1 MKSMQTKERTRLY
14 RILMGAGIL
23 AVLLVCVAIYLG
35 FSTSRYMKGI
45 IRDQFNDE
53 QLALAR
59 AAAQRIESTL
69 RNAMTDLVLLN
80 SLPAIQYCDMDAYEV
95 LLLSTLPVLRRDC
108 IVEIRRVDREGNTLF
123 VANEEG
129 IGMKHLGLR
138 HREAGAFLSWAADVG
153 NRGRIMGT
161 GTRARDPAS
170 DRRVILMDLIIPTY
184 EDATDAKRP
193 HASHRFSGYLKG
205 IVNVTELLQ
214 QFMPSIR
221 SGKTGYA
228 WVLDASGNF
237 LYHPESIFVGENAFE
252 ARSNRNPNISFAK
265 INEIQRNEMLRG
277 NEGKGTYFSGWHREV
292 VEPMEKLL
300 AFSPVRIQGPY
311 VDYVWSVAVVAPAEE
326 IEGIVASVYGRQI
339 FLEGIVIFII
349 LTGSVMVLLHELR
362 WSTILENE
370 VALKTDDIRRYSLE
384 LERSEAKY
392 RSLVESADD
401 LIFTLDRNG
410 CIRTG
415 NRQMLQF
422 FGLSPEELPG
432 RELKALLP
440 GTQADEQLIYIGRA
454 LETGEPQRMETR
466 FPISSEEI
474 WFNIHYVPIRGEGGD
489 EDLVL
494 CVARDITDT
503 KSLERQLINTEKL
516 ASLGT
521 LAAGVAHEINNPL
534 GIMLG
539 FCDLLLERMEPGTME
554 YSDLKTIERHGL
566 HCRSIVERLLS
577 FARMGEDSEE
587 LCDLNSNVEDILA
600 VVKHTLDMNKIRLVF
615 SQEAGPLIVRGGCKD
630 VQQVLLNLIN
640 NAVYAMDGEGI
651 LTVLTRKSRKAGF
664 AEVVVSD
671 TGCGIKKEYREK
683 IFDPFFTTKKVG
695 DGTGL
700 GLSVSYGII
709 GKHGGT
715 IEFESFTDEEK
726 PGQSGTTFRILLPM
740 ADEETVGDESFRC
753 PSDASGFEG

>member
-1 MKSMQTKERTRLY
+1 MSSESFTLKTMIKPIKTKERTSLHRV
-14 RILMGAGIL
+14 LMAAGL
-23 AVLLVCVAIYLG
+23 LGFLLVCTAVILG
-35 FSTSRYMKGI
+35 ISTSRYMKGI

-80 SLPAIQYCDMDAYEV
+80 SLPAIQYCDSDAYEI
-95 LLLSTLPVLRRDC
+95 LLLSTLPVLRRDN
-108 IVEIRRVDREGNTLF
+108 IDEIRRVDREGNTMF

-138 HREAGAFLSWAADVG
+138 QTEVGAFLSWAADIG

-161 GTRARDPAS
+161 GTRAKDPAS
-170 DRRVILMDLIIPTY
+170 DRRIILMDLIIPTY
-184 EDATDAKRP
+184 EDSTDSKRP
-193 HASHRFSGYLKG
+193 HASHRFSGYLRAT
-205 IVNVTELLQ
+205 VNVNEMLQ

-228 WVLDASGNF
+228 WVLDSSGSF
-237 LYHPESIFVGENAFE
+237 LYHPESSFVGENAFE
-252 ARSNRNPNISFAK
+252 ARTNRNPNISFAR

-277 NEGKGTYFSGWHREV
+277 KEGKGTYISGWHRDI
-292 VEPMEKLL
+292 VEPTEKLV

-311 VDYVWSVAVVAPAEE
+311 IDYVWSVAVTAPANE
-326 IEGIVASVYGRQI
+326 IEGIIASVHGRQI
-339 FLEGIVIFII
+339 FLEGMVIFII
-349 LTGSVMVLLHELR
+349 LVGSLMVLLHELR
-362 WSTILENE
+362 WSTILEKE
-370 VALKTDDIRRYSLE
+370 VALKTEDIRRYSVE

-392 RSLVESADD
+392 RSRVDSADD
-401 LIFTLDRNG
+401 IIFTLDGNCR
-410 CIRTG
+410 IRTS
-415 NRQMLQF
+415 NRQLSKF
-422 FGLSPEELPG
+422 FNLEPESVSGKGLDSFLPG
-432 RELKALLP
+432 ERVAEQSGYIRKAL
-440 GTQADEQLIYIGRA
+440 ES
-454 LETGEPQRMETR
+454 GEPQRMETR
-466 FPISSEEI
+466 FAVSGQDF
-474 WFNIHYVPIRGEGGD
+474 WFSIHYVPIQGEEGG
-489 EDLVL
+489 EELVL

-521 LAAGVAHEINNPL
+521 LAAGVAHEINNPI

-554 YSDLKTIERHGL
+554 YNDLKTIERHGL

-577 FARMGEDSEE
+577 FARMSEE
-587 LCDLNSNVEDILA
+587 CEEFCDLNINVEDILA
-600 VVKHTLDMNKIRLVF
+600 VVKHTLDMNKIRLV
-615 SQEAGPLIVRGGCKD
+615 SKLESGPLIVRGGCKD
-630 VQQVLLNLIN
+630 MQQVLLNLIN
-640 NAVYAMDGEGI
+640 NAVYAMGGEGV
-651 LTVLTRKSRKAGF
+651 LTVLTRESEKPGY
-664 AEVVVSD
+664 AEVVVTD

-715 IEFESFTDEEK
+715 IECESYTEEEK
-726 PGQSGTTFRILLPM
+726 PGRSGTTFRILLPM
-740 ADEETVGDESFRC
+740 QQDFTGDRG
-753 PSDASGFEG
+753 DA